1 MKKMRTYSSYFN
13 ENYDIA
19 KKVKDIVINI
29 LGIEDDKYGRAVADV
44 FVDKYADYIYDIK
57 DVIGNV
63 RTIEDELPHY
73 MIYEYDGCGGICD
86 PISFETLEE
95 VIGYVDK
102 MSYTCDSARSQM
114 NIYDMKNRTDISGR
128 VDQYID
134 YDRRR
139 YSIVDYENEDLRFET
154 DDLDEAER
162 EASKW
167 VDSGKS
173 KVVYVCDRNKE
184 FDNELFAVVEDTD
197 E

>member
-1 MKKMRTYSSYFN
+1 MKEMKTFSSYRN
-13 ENYDIA
+13 KNYDIA
-19 KKVKDIVINI
+19 ANVKSIVINI
-29 LGIEDDKYGRAVADV
+29 LNIEDDEYGRVVADT

-73 MIYEYDGCGGICD
+73 VIYEYDGCGGLCD
-86 PISFETLEE
+86 PVSFETLDE
-95 VIGYVDK
+95 VIGYVEK
-102 MSYTCDSARSQM
+102 RSYTNDSVRSQM
-114 NIYDMKNRTDISGR
+114 DIYDVKNRTDIGGR

-139 YSIVDYENEDLRFET
+139 YSLVDYENESLRFET

-167 VDSGKS
+167 VDEGKS
-173 KVVYVCDRNKE
+173 RVVYVCDRTKE
-184 FDNELFAVVEDTD
+184 FDNELFAIVEDTD